1 MCAEMTGSGI
11 FSTSMKPDV
20 LQGRT
25 AVSLFIPTFRRPHSL
40 RRTLESIAA
49 QEIST
54 PGVTLRVYLIDNDA
68 QGSARPVFD
77 ALAADFPFTLI
88 YLPVPE
94 RGISHARNR
103 ALDTA
108 AADEGCDCLVFMD
121 DDEVADPQ
129 WLQAL
134 LDAQRAYR
142 ADVVTGPVVRSFP
155 DSAPAWA
162 AHASIFRRRAFRDGE
177 EVPRATSGNVLIR
190 SEVIRWSGLRFDHRL
205 ALTGGEDEL
214 YFIQL
219 NRLGYSIHWHNAAR
233 LTECVPEARLT
244 RRWVFRRA
252 LCYGNALARMH
263 FILRPRPQAV
273 MFLLA
278 FAGYQN
284 VRALQQV
291 WRFIRGQR
299 KYVWVDMLQYLS
311 TQLGVLTGLLGWKL
325 ENYRK
330 IQGG

>member
-1 MCAEMTGSGI
+1 
-11 FSTSMKPDV
+11 MKPDV
-20 LQGRT
+20 PQGRI
-25 AVSLFIPTFRRPHSL
+25 AVSLFIPTFRRPRSL

-68 QGSARPVFD
+68 EGCARPVFD
-77 ALAADFPFTLI
+77 ALAPGFPFPLT

-94 RGISHARNR
+94 RGISQARNR
-103 ALDTA
+103 ALDRA
-108 AADEGCDCLVFMD
+108 AADEACDFLAFID
-121 DDEVADPQ
+121 DDEVADPL
-129 WLQAL
+129 WLHAL
-134 LDAQRAYR
+134 LEAQRAYR
-142 ADVVTGPVVRSFP
+142 ADVVTGPVVRAFP
-155 DSAPAWA
+155 DSAPPWV
-162 AHASIFRRRAFRDGE
+162 AHASIFRRKAYRDGE
-177 EVPRATSGNVLIR
+177 AVPRAASGNVLIR
-190 SEVIRWSGLRFDHRL
+190 TDVIRRSGLRFDHRL

-233 LTECVPEARLT
+233 LTERVPEERLT

-252 LCYGNALARMH
+252 LCHGNALARMH
-263 FILRPRPQAV
+263 LILRPRFQAV
-273 MFLLA
+273 VYLLA

-299 KYVWVDMLQYLS
+299 RYVGVDLLQYLS
-311 TQLGVLTGLLGWKL
+311 TQLGVLSGLLGWKL
-325 ENYRK
+325 ENYRHV
-330 IQGG
+330 QGG